1 MKKLYTLVLTLTL
14 ALASLSQAQNSGGP
28 DAFGY
33 TWKNSNHAS
42 GPVFDWVDISS
53 EGIPVTG
60 LADDNASPFITMGG
74 IVFRYYWTDVTK
86 IIFGSNGWLGF
97 SAASNIAHCFPP
109 IPAAGGAADHFLA
122 PFMTDL
128 LISQPG
134 LSSPQV
140 LHHFDAPNNRYIIS
154 YINCP
159 WWSQTAPGY
168 VGSNTFQVILD
179 ADDNS
184 ITYQYLTMSPGA
196 FNNVPTC
203 NQDLV
208 IGMENVTGGI
218 GLQVSVETVPPNN
231 FAIRFEYPDPVTY
244 AVQDITPLWNQ
255 NGGSKG
261 QFVTAG
267 GPIALQAGVN
277 NAGNADVTSAITVS
291 AAMTTLA
298 NAQVFTN
305 SQTLDNGLAAGAS
318 TTVAFPATGTIVA
331 GQYFYTVTTANSQ
344 DLNPGNN
351 TRQSEITAVDMS
363 QNDFV
368 LSYATGNLPTGF
380 VSWGSGLSES
390 GLGVAMAPPSY
401 PATLT
406 AVDLHLE
413 GTPQQFTL
421 QILAPD
427 GGDGMP
433 GTVLHS
439 QTVSGGEYLTG
450 QWSTFNLTAPLEITS
465 GSFVIAWVHLP
476 NSSIQ
481 LGTEMTGP
489 MSRQGFEFIGGSW
502 TEYRENNNTELLVRA
517 RLTGVCGGFAVG
529 AQTISQPTCFGG
541 NDGAITVEV
550 QGGQPDYVFNWDHG
564 IGNVQNPSGLE
575 AGVYVLTVSDG
586 QGCSTGLSVILNQ
599 PAQIVVTSTEV
610 DDDGTGIGAIFVN
623 ASGGASPYTASWAHG
638 ATGMAVSGLAAGDY
652 EVTVT
657 DANGCSVQQ
666 TITVDGPSAIGDG
679 QERMLQVYPNPS
691 NGMFRISGVDNAS
704 GLTVRDMLGRIV
716 PTDVTLDGDAHV
728 RMLNPSA
735 GIYLVQW
742 PAQDGIRSARVVIE

>member
-1 MKKLYTLVLTLTL
+1 MKKLYALLP
-14 ALASLSQAQNSGGP
+14 ALAFVALSQAQNNGGP

-33 TWKNSNHAS
+33 TWKNSNHPS
-42 GPVFDWVDISS
+42 GPVFDWVDISTV
-53 EGIPVTG
+53 GTPVTG

-97 SAASNIAHCFPP
+97 SAASNIAHCFPA
-109 IPAAGGAADHFLA
+109 IPTAGGAADHFLA

-134 LSSPQV
+134 LTSPQV
-140 LHHFDAPNNRYIIS
+140 LHHFDAPNNRYIVS

-159 WWSQTAPGY
+159 WWNQAAPGY

-184 ITYQYLTMSPGA
+184 ITYQYLSMTPGA

-218 GLQVSVETVPPNN
+218 GLQVGFETMPPND

-244 AVQDITPLWNQ
+244 EVQDISPLWNQ
-255 NGGSKG
+255 NAGSKG

-267 GPIALQAGVN
+267 GPIALQAGMN
-277 NAGNADVTSAITVS
+277 NAGNADVTTAITIGAS
-291 AAMTTLA
+291 MTSLA
-298 NAQVFTN
+298 NAQVYAN
-305 SQTLDNGLAAGAS
+305 SQTLNNGLAAGAA
-318 TTVAFPATGTIVA
+318 TTVAFPATGTIAA
-331 GQYFYTVTTANSQ
+331 GQYFYTVTTTNSQ

-368 LSYATGNLPTGF
+368 LSYATGNLPTGT
-380 VSWGSGLSES
+380 VSWGSGISES
-390 GLGVAMAPPSY
+390 GLGVAMTPPSY
-401 PATLT
+401 PATLN
-406 AVDLHLE
+406 AVELYLE

-421 QILAPD
+421 QILATD

-433 GTVLHS
+433 GTVLHT
-439 QTVSGGEYLTG
+439 QTVSGGQYFTG
-450 QWSTFNLTAPLEITS
+450 QWSTFNLTTPLEITS

-502 TEYRENNNTELLVRA
+502 TEYRENNSTELLVRA

-529 AQTISQPTCFGG
+529 AQTITQPSCFGG
-541 NDGAITVEV
+541 NDGAITVGV
-550 QGGQPDYVFNWDHG
+550 QGGQPSYVFNWDHG
-564 IGNVQNPSGLE
+564 IGNVQNPSGLQ
-575 AGVYVLTVSDG
+575 AGVYLLNVSDG
-586 QGCSTGLSVILNQ
+586 LGCSTGLSVILNQ
-599 PAQIVVTSTEV
+599 PTQIVVTSTVV
-610 DDDGTGIGAIFVN
+610 DDTGTGTGAIFVN
-623 ASGGASPYTASWAHG
+623 ASGGSAPYTASWAHG
-638 ATGMAVSGLAAGDY
+638 VTGLAVSGLAAGDY
-652 EVTVT
+652 VVTVT

-666 TITVDGPSAIGDG
+666 TITVGGTSAIGEA
-679 QERMLQVYPNPS
+679 QQTMLRVYPNPS
-691 NGMFRISGVDNAS
+691 NGVFRISGVDNSS
-704 GLTVRDMLGRIV
+704 GLSMRDMLGRTIR
-716 PTDVTLDGDAHV
+716 TEVTINGDAH
-728 RMLNPSA
+728 MKMISPSA
-735 GIYLVQW
+735 GIYIVQW
-742 PAQDGIRSARVVIE
+742 ASEEVVRSARVIVD